1 MEANMAF
8 SPVDAS
14 AVISEKY
21 IRYLKTIF
29 SIDDPTYQKQFSQQ
43 LDEKW
48 NFKNGPYLD
57 VTDSFEKADAEN
69 ESIPDDM
76 GRLKPDRPGVGTS

>member
-1 MEANMAF
+1 MAF

-14 AVISEKY
+14 AEISEKY

-57 VTDSFEKADAEN
+57 VTDSFEKADNIHQLVINHVLPKSFLRFRMNAT
-69 ESIPDDM
+69 
-76 GRLKPDRPGVGTS
+76 RP